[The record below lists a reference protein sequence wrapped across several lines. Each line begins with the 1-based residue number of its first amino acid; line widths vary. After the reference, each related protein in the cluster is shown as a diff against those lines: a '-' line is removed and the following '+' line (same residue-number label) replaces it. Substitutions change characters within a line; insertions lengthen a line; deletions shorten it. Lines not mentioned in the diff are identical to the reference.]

1 MTDRKNTPDD
11 LDAIRRAWQGMR
23 VDNDSLDSAASRAAD
38 SIARGGTAPLQYRLA
53 RRQRRTAL
61 AGLLMIPLA
70 YMLYEVLELNIWI
83 CVAYAVFGL
92 VMSILNR
99 LLADYTSEMPLA
111 EMPVAEALRR
121 AVMIRLRQ
129 RQIRIG
135 GIIGGA
141 AVLAALAVSLLGS
154 YGSDMLM
161 AMIIGLAAG
170 LAVGIPRAVRMSRM
184 ARRLV
189 ESLHE

>member
-1 MTDRKNTPDD
+1 MNDRNNTPDG

-23 VDNDSLDSAASRAAD
+23 VDQDSLDSAASRAAD
-38 SIARGGTAPLQYRLA
+38 SIARGNTAPLQYRLA
-53 RRQRRTAL
+53 RRQRRTAI
-61 AGLLMIPLA
+61 AGMLMIPLA
-70 YMLYEVLELNIWI
+70 YMLYAVLELNIWI
-83 CVAYAVFGL
+83 CVIYAVFGL

-141 AVLAALAVSLLGS
+141 AVLAALAVSLIGA
-154 YGSDMLM
+154 YGSDMLL
-161 AMIIGLAAG
+161 AMVVGLAAG

>member
-1 MTDRKNTPDD
+1 MNDRNNTPDG

-23 VDNDSLDSAASRAAD
+23 VDQDSLDSAASRAAD
-38 SIARGGTAPLQYRLA
+38 SIARGNTAPLQYRLA
-53 RRQRRTAL
+53 RRQRRTAI

-70 YMLYEVLELNIWI
+70 YMLYAVLELNIWI
-83 CVAYAVFGL
+83 CVIYAVFGL

-129 RQIRIG
+129 RQIRI
-135 GIIGGA
+135 IGGA
-141 AVLAALAVSLLGS
+141 AVLAALAVSLIGA
-154 YGSDMLM
+154 YGSDMLL
-161 AMIIGLAAG
+161 AMVVGLAAG

>member
-1 MTDRKNTPDD
+1 
-11 LDAIRRAWQGMR
+11 
-23 VDNDSLDSAASRAAD
+23 
-38 SIARGGTAPLQYRLA
+38 
-53 RRQRRTAL
+53 
-61 AGLLMIPLA
+61 
-70 YMLYEVLELNIWI
+70 MLYAVLELNIWI
-83 CVAYAVFGL
+83 CVIYAVFGL

-141 AVLAALAVSLLGS
+141 AVLAALAVSLIGA
-154 YGSDMLM
+154 YGSDMLL
-161 AMIIGLAAG
+161 AMVVGLAAG

>member
-1 MTDRKNTPDD
+1 MNDRNNTPDG

-23 VDNDSLDSAASRAAD
+23 VDQDSLDSAASRAAD
-38 SIARGGTAPLQYRLA
+38 SIARGNTAPLQSRLA
-53 RRQRRTAL
+53 RRQRRTAI

-70 YMLYEVLELNIWI
+70 YMLYAVLELNIWI
-83 CVAYAVFGL
+83 CVIYAVFGL

-99 LLADYTSEMPLA
+99 LLADYTSEIPLA

-141 AVLAALAVSLLGS
+141 AVLAALAVSLIGA
-154 YGSDMLM
+154 YGSDMLL
-161 AMIIGLAAG
+161 AMVVGLAAG